1 MIKGLHV
8 QLCLFIVRD
17 TNLEIDWCAR
27 ALRWKKSVSPL
38 RFASLAR
45 QQTIPDPLWRHAASE
60 TTGVE
65 TTSFLPRVSR
75 QASTLHYGCSN
86 LAIGW
91 EPKFFLYHFIFL
103 PFFTWQKFMEVVSP
117 ALYTLTMSLWKAKGE
132 ILLPFV
138 AVSHARNV
146 QVYIWSVKHKK
157 RLGFLVLSIKSVSP
171 FMRDAFYA

>member
-27 ALRWKKSVSPL
+27 AYGEKKSVSL
-38 RFASLAR
+38 LLDL
-45 QQTIPDPLWRHAASE
+45 QLWHDNKLPDPLGRHAASE

-65 TTSFLPRVSR
+65 TTSFLPRVSW

-91 EPKFFLYHFIFL
+91 EPNFFFYHFIFL

-138 AVSHARNV
+138 AVSHARTV
-146 QVYIWSVKHKK
+146 QVYMYTTSNKEQSTNVSSK
-157 RLGFLVLSIKSVSP
+157 RFHGQT
-171 FMRDAFYA
+171 RR